1 MLEPLWRQV
10 SAHVL
15 SGGPCALRHGLC
27 GVIVAQSGPSYS
39 TPVMLGSGEGVSGR
53 DTGLLSSFSG
63 IGRRPAGIEEMVV
76 YVDGKFC
83 G

>member
-1 MLEPLWRQV
+1 MFEPFWRQV

-39 TPVMLGSGEGVSGR
+39 TPVMLGKRGGGFGSGYWPAFFFFRDWEETSGTR
-53 DTGLLSSFSG
+53 G
-63 IGRRPAGIEEMVV
+63 
-76 YVDGKFC
+76 DGSVC
-83 G
+83 